1 MNPVSTIPWDVR
13 DTDYPLKADVAD
25 KWRFLLKYA
34 VLAPSGHNTQPWL
47 FHVDGDTVELRADRS
62 RHLPVVDP
70 AGRELTMSC
79 GAALMHLRVAAA
91 RFGLVTEFQPLPE
104 PHDPDLLARVRVT
117 GERPPTEEEVRL
129 FYAITARHTHR
140 LQFSKDEVPPALLAR
155 LQAAA
160 GAEGAWLC
168 LVPAGAV
175 RQAVADLVAHG
186 DRTQLKSR
194 AFREELSEWIRAGSG
209 KGGDGM
215 PPSAFGF
222 ASAADYVTPLVSL
235 TIRTLDVGKRQAE
248 VDRAL
253 ALEAPALGVLGTGGD
268 SPRDWLAAGQAL
280 ARVLLLA
287 RSESLWTS
295 FLNQPVEVEVLR
307 RMLRGVL
314 NTPGLPQLVLRMGYV
329 RDAVP
334 QPTSRRSVADVLR

>member
-1 MNPVSTIPWDVR
+1 MNRLTMNPWDVR
-13 DTDYPLKADVAD
+13 ETDYPQKGDIAD

-70 AGRELTMSC
+70 DGRELTMSC

-91 RFGLVTEFQPLPE
+91 RFGLVTEVRPFPE
-104 PHDPDLLARVRVT
+104 PHDSELLSRVRIM
-117 GERPPTEEEVRL
+117 GDRPPMEQDVRL
-129 FYAITARHTHR
+129 FDAITSRHTHR
-140 LQFSKDEVPPALLAR
+140 LPFTRDEVPPELLAR

-160 GAEGAWLC
+160 GMEGAWLC
-168 LVPAGAV
+168 PVPTGAV

-186 DRTQLKSR
+186 DRTQLRSN
-194 AFREELSEWIRAGSG
+194 AFRAELADWIRAGSG
-209 KGGDGM
+209 GGGDGM

-222 ASAADYVTPLVSL
+222 ASAADYVTPLVAL
-235 TIRTLDVGKRQAE
+235 TVRTLDVGKRQAE
-248 VDRAL
+248 VDRGL

-268 SPRDWLAAGQAL
+268 SPRDWLVAGQAL

-287 RSESLWTS
+287 RSQGLSAS

-314 NTPGLPQLVLRMGYV
+314 NTPGLPQLVLRMGYAQ
-329 RDAVP
+329 DAVP
-334 QPTSRRSVADVLR
+334 QPTPRRGVAQVLR